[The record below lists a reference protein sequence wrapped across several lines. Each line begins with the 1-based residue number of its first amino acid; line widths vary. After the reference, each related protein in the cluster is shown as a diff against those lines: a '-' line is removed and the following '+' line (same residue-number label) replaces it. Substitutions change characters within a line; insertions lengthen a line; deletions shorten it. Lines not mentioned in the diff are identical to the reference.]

1 MRHATHVQAAQDR
14 DPHQNAYVSFH
25 DQRFPRALVAVGN
38 AALCAEVFVGEMA
51 STASALASSLL
62 YCSKCQSPNVCLD
75 AGQLVCRTCSK
86 HEVGAANYYRLA
98 SEKEA
103 FCQRLGVHMEGA
115 ALHAH
120 TGFFCHMCAFAWTD
134 ITPTLAEGTVCIWRP
149 NPK

>member
-1 MRHATHVQAAQDR
+1 MWQVI
-14 DPHQNAYVSFH
+14 
-25 DQRFPRALVAVGN
+25 
-38 AALCAEVFVGEMA
+38 
-51 STASALASSLL
+51 
-62 YCSKCQSPNVCLD
+62 
-75 AGQLVCRTCSK
+75 SK

-134 ITPTLAEGTVCIWRP
+134 ITPTLAAITLPKGPIKPHEIPVTPAEEPGSPPQRGEGMGAPFGLSVP
-149 NPK
+149 VEAQVAL